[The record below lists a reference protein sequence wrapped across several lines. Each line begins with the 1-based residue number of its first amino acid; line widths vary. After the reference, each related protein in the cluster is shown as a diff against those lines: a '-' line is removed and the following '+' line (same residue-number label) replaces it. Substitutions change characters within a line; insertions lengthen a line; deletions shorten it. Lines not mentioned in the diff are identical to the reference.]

1 LPTKL
6 KADVDGEID
15 VVGSQPAAGLYAL
28 GLIDD

>member
-15 VVGSQPAAGLYAL
+15 LADSQLAAGLYAL